1 MTILFEAYAGKTSNI
16 KTAERE
22 LIAFVKEIKES
33 YSLTDPNYNPM
44 NNVEVNNNIHLKK
57 ATDALK
63 KEFKFNNLTISMYSD
78 RNAGY
83 TMVTPFLFFKGDE
96 KKHEISVYI
105 YMSINDIIENNLSGP
120 EVLAVLLHEI
130 GHNTDTCVPTRLRF
144 ILRSL
149 LYAGI
154 NIPITLAA
162 NWSEP
167 KIIKLI
173 DWIFQKTY
181 LRGIIVLCKQLLSEL
196 IKFKRID
203 FVVQVPQQAILSLV
217 SVIHLTFLGYWG
229 ERKSDSMAVKY
240 GYGPE
245 LVSSLNKFKDD
256 GVSDKLSEK
265 IIHSNPFTGLLYDLT
280 DAIMC
285 TFSIFTTPHPSNVNR
300 AKNALTKLERELQNP
315 NIPSDLK
322 KEIKGEIKELNE
334 MINEMNKVEF
344 TNGRYH
350 VFRGIFNRLAS
361 SGNGRNRNIL
371 DFMYP
376 AEKYEE

>member
-33 YSLTDPNYNPM
+33 YSLINPNYNPM
-44 NNVEVNNNIHLKK
+44 NNAEVNNNIHLKK

-83 TMVTPFLFFKGDE
+83 TMVTPFLFFKGND

-105 YMSINDIIENNLSGP
+105 YMSINDIIENDLSGP

-130 GHNTDTCVPTRLRF
+130 GHNNDTCAPTRLRF
-144 ILRSL
+144 ILQTL
-149 LYAGI
+149 LSAGI
-154 NIPITLAA
+154 NIPISLGY
-162 NWSEP
+162 NWLEP
-167 KIIKLI
+167 KTMKIV
-173 DWIFQKTY
+173 DWIFQKTH
-181 LRGIIVLCKQLLSEL
+181 LRGIIVLCKQLLTEL
-196 IKFKRID
+196 NKLQR
-203 FVVQVPQQAILSLV
+203 VALMSRVPHLATLSAV
-217 SVIHLTFLGYWG
+217 SIMQLTFLGYWA

-245 LVSSLNKFKDD
+245 LISALNKFQDD

-280 DAIMC
+280 DAIIN
-285 TFSIFTTPHPSNVNR
+285 TASIFVAPHPSNVNR
-300 AKNALTKLERELQNP
+300 AKNALTKLEREIQDP

-322 KEIKGEIKELNE
+322 KEIKREIKELNE
-334 MINEMNKVEF
+334 MIEEMNKVEF

-361 SGNGRNRNIL
+361 LGNGRNRNIL